1 MKKNQL
7 CVTHGK
13 NGVFPLP
20 VVRDEETVDLYSR
33 LVEEVGLWLIT
44 LPLELVMEKRRARD
58 FGVKSGE
65 KR

>member
-7 CVTHGK
+7 CVTYGK

-33 LVEEVGLWLIT
+33 LVEEVGLWLIA
-44 LPLELVMEKRRARD
+44 LPLELALEKRRERD
-58 FGVKSGE
+58 LGFKSRE
-65 KR
+65 RR